1 MKDCQEAMKTIE
13 EYENIIKTNKKNIIR
28 FAYEKGDLKRI
39 TKFKNLI
46 EQFKIKT
53 STIIFKRNINFLKSY
68 YKDLEKPELFS

>member
-13 EYENIIKTNKKNIIR
+13 EYENIIKMNKKNIIR
-28 FAYEKGDLKRI
+28 FAYEQGDLKKI